1 MESLN
6 DGVIESDY
14 RGIVMILMINHSDQE
29 FGVDIGQRFAQIVLQ
44 KNGEV
49 TFTKFIEIEDTERG
63 MGGFRSTG
71 VY

>member
-1 MESLN
+1 
-6 DGVIESDY
+6 
-14 RGIVMILMINHSDQE
+14 MILMINHSDQE

-63 MGGFRSTG
+63 MDGFGSTG

>member
-49 TFTKFIEIEDTERG
+49 TFTKIIEIEDTERG

>member
-63 MGGFRSTG
+63 MDSFRSTG

>member
-1 MESLN
+1 
-6 DGVIESDY
+6 
-14 RGIVMILMINHSDQE
+14 MILMINHSDQE

-49 TFTKFIEIEDTERG
+49 TFTKFLEIEDTERG